1 MSQSA
6 LIVARI
12 ERLPPS
18 RHMWKLIFLLSLGAF
33 FEIYD
38 LLMTAYVSPGLILA
52 GIFAEGHD
60 AAFGLSDQAAFAAS
74 TFAGLFV
81 GTLVFGSVADRYGR
95 RTVFTYALLWYAA
108 ATLLMGLQSTAE
120 GIFFWR
126 FVAGLGLGVEMI
138 TIDAYIAE
146 LANRRIRGK
155 AFAFS
160 QGVMFCAVPTVAFL
174 SWALTP
180 YAPLG
185 IAGWRWVVFFPVIG
199 ALVVWWIRRNL
210 PESPRW
216 LAQKGRFEEA
226 EAIVTRMETQ
236 VERDLKTTLPA
247 LEIEAVSNKAPE
259 SSSGLKEVLRPP
271 YRKRALL
278 LAVFNFF
285 QTIGFYGFGNWVP
298 KLVANQGVSVMET
311 LQYAAIIA
319 LVFPIGPF
327 LFTLFADRFER
338 KWQAVAAALGTAS
351 FGLIFTTAREPW
363 IIIALGVAI
372 TLSNNLLSYSYH
384 AYQAEVF
391 PTNIRSRAIGFVY
404 SFSRLSTIFTSFL
417 IAYFSAEFGNAGV
430 FTFIAIS
437 MVIAAT
443 AIGACPATRGLTL
456 ERISAGADVPTAP
469 QARQPGQ
476 EAREVRGRRFGCRG
490 SRGFE
495 PACDELCLDRFVGA

>member
-1 MSQSA
+1 
-6 LIVARI
+6 
-12 ERLPPS
+12 
-18 RHMWKLIFLLSLGAF
+18 LSLGAF

-52 GIFAEGHD
+52 GIFAEGHE

-81 GTLVFGSVADRYGR
+81 GTLAFGSVADRYGR
-95 RTVFTYALLWYAA
+95 RVVFTYALLWYAA
-108 ATLLMGLQSTAE
+108 ATLLMGLQNTAE

-126 FVAGLGLGVEMI
+126 FLAGLGLGVEMI

-146 LANRRIRGK
+146 LTSRRIRGK

-160 QGVMFCAVPTVAFL
+160 QGVMFCSVPTVAFL
-174 SWALTP
+174 SWLLTP
-180 YAPLG
+180 LAPLG
-185 IAGWRWVVFFPVIG
+185 IAGWRWVVFFPVLG
-199 ALVVWWIRRNL
+199 ALVVWWIRRTL

-216 LAQKGRFEEA
+216 LVQKGRFEEA
-226 EAIVTRMETQ
+226 EAIVARMEARIESELQ
-236 VERDLKTTLPA
+236 RPLPEP
-247 LEIEAVSNKAPE
+247 EIEVSVSRAPAGA
-259 SSSGLKEVLRPP
+259 SGFKDLLRPP
-271 YRKRALL
+271 YRKRTLL
-278 LAVFNFF
+278 LALFNFF

-311 LQYAAIIA
+311 LQYSAIIA
-319 LVFPIGPF
+319 LAYPIGPF

-351 FGLIFTTAREPW
+351 FGLIFTTARDPGT
-363 IIIALGVAI
+363 IISLGVAI

-404 SFSRLSTIFTSFL
+404 SFSRLSTILTSFV
-417 IAYFSAEFGNAGV
+417 IAYFAAEFGNAGV

-437 MVIAAT
+437 MAIAAT

-456 ERISAGADVPTAP
+456 ESISVSEASAPPPAKQCAPDGEIRAGNT
-469 QARQPGQ
+469 
-476 EAREVRGRRFGCRG
+476 
-490 SRGFE
+490 
-495 PACDELCLDRFVGA
+495 